1 MAKALDFN
9 KTKKR
14 YWTVTLPDDAKT
26 VLLISTPTKTVFDE
40 LVSMKNALENT
51 ELAEGAIDDLYEI
64 CAKIMSRNKTGKV
77 VTVEAVQ
84 EMFDFEDIILF
95 VHGFTEFVHEVAGTK
110 N

>member
-14 YWTVTLPDDAKT
+14 YWTVTLPDDKKT
-26 VLLISTPTKTVFDE
+26 VLLISTPTKAVFNE
-40 LVSMKNALENT
+40 LISMKNALES
-51 ELAEGAIDDLYEI
+51 AEMAESAIDDLYEI
-64 CAKIMSRNKTGKV
+64 CAKIMSRNKTGRV
-77 VTVEAVQ
+77 VTVEYVQ
-84 EMFDFEDIILF
+84 EIFDFEDIILF